1 MTIILYERMEG
12 ASAIS
17 KEAILGGLEFR
28 SIENHSIELEDYYIK
43 DYITGCKINIAK
55 DLLKNSKLPVY
66 MISLELGYSN
76 FSYFVQLFKQMEDM
90 TPLEYREM
98 HKKVCAGAHTR
109 AESGCRQ
116 ATLYFSRE
124 CASSAERLFYTI
136 GNEIS
141 YRIRKGR
148 EMPESVSTSPCL
160 SSSQDLY

>member
-55 DLLKNSKLPVY
+55 DFLKNSKLPVY

-76 FSYFVQLFKQMEDM
+76 FSYFVQLFK
-90 TPLEYREM
+90 
-98 HKKVCAGAHTR
+98 
-109 AESGCRQ
+109 
-116 ATLYFSRE
+116 
-124 CASSAERLFYTI
+124 
-136 GNEIS
+136 
-141 YRIRKGR
+141 
-148 EMPESVSTSPCL
+148 
-160 SSSQDLY
+160 